1 MKIALF
7 DYFVDDSNAIG
18 KFHAMLLDQL
28 AAEHDF
34 TVYSAGCREDVK
46 TKVSWRKIRV
56 PIHRPMFLLFLF
68 FRIQARVLYWRDT
81 LLGGRRY
88 DLVQQVESYVG
99 LSGLYYSHFC
109 HKFFLKEHWKDVSRG
124 VPLVKSLPRWLD
136 HKLRSLCEAADYR
149 KAERVIVPSQG
160 LRRELEALYPIVA
173 GKVHVLPNP
182 IDIER
187 MVRPSEFKRDVC
199 RNMNG
204 VSPGDTV
211 FCFAALG
218 HFERKGLPLLLEA
231 FAMLR
236 MANIKLWVVG
246 GTESMILHYRNIC
259 VSLGI
264 DAQVM
269 FLGFQADV
277 RPFLWASDAFVLPS
291 YYEVFPTVALEASA
305 SGTPLISTRL
315 NGVEEYIQDGHNG
328 MLTERTVE
336 GLANA
341 LRKFCNMAPNAR
353 LKMAAHGKE
362 SIGVYSEAEFVE
374 NWINLYRELDH
385 ASR

>member
-18 KFHAMLLDQL
+18 KFHAMLIDQL
-28 AAEHDF
+28 AAEHEF
-34 TVYSAGCREDVK
+34 TVYSVDCREDIK
-46 TKVSWRKIRV
+46 SKVRWRKIKV
-56 PIHRPMFLLFLF
+56 PIKRPMFLLFFF
-68 FRIQARVLYWRDT
+68 FRIQARVLYWKDT
-81 LLGGRRY
+81 LLEGSRY
-88 DLVQQVESYVG
+88 DLVQQVESYIG

-109 HKFFLKEHWKDVSRG
+109 HKFFLREHWKNVSRG
-124 VPLVKSLPRWLD
+124 VPLLKNLPRWLD
-136 HKLRSLCEAADYR
+136 HKLRSLCESADYR
-149 KAERVIVPSQG
+149 KADCVIVPSQG
-160 LRRELEALYPIVA
+160 LRRELEALYPVIS

-182 IDIER
+182 INIAR
-187 MVRPSEFKRDVC
+187 MVRPSEFNRDLC

-204 VSPGDTV
+204 VEHGDTV

-231 FAMLR
+231 FATLR
-236 MANIKLWVVG
+236 MANIKLWVIG
-246 GTESMILHYRNIC
+246 GTTAMIHHYHNIC

-264 DAQVM
+264 DAKVD
-269 FLGFQADV
+269 FLGFQSDV

-328 MLTERTVE
+328 MLMERTV
-336 GLANA
+336 GDIANA
-341 LRKFCNMAPNAR
+341 LKMFCDMTPEAR
-353 LKMAAHGKE
+353 LKMATNGKK
-362 SIGVYSEAEFVE
+362 SIGVYSEAVFVE
-374 NWINLYRELDH
+374 NWRRLYRECNH
-385 ASR
+385 ASC